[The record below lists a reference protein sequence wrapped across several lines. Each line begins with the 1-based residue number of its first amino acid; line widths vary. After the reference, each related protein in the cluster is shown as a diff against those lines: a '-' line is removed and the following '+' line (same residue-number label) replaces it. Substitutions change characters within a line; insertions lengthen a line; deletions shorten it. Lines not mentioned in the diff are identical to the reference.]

1 MESPALQ
8 PKSWR
13 HSNTSPGRA
22 ARWMPRQHRPAQ
34 KRGIGG
40 VDNGV
45 DAQRCDVGDNN
56 LELRT
61 TNSARQPDQAAD
73 APT

>member
-1 MESPALQ
+1 MASTL
-8 PKSWR
+8 S
-13 HSNTSPGRA
+13 
-22 ARWMPRQHRPAQ
+22 
-34 KRGIGG
+34 
-40 VDNGV
+40 
-45 DAQRCDVGDNN
+45 DVGDNN